1 MSKSRWAVVV
11 VAIALLPMAV
21 GLLAGGGVY
30 RTVNAGR
37 GEAYVVNR
45 FTGKAFPVRPRE
57 PEAKLDPAAEAIDLV
72 KRERASRYFTDALDA
87 SEGPAPVSRVPTLS
101 RVSAYERVDEYL
113 QRLGEEAKGRVRTI
127 GWKADR
133 QPDGLYVVSFRAE
146 QPGHANT
153 KGLGWEVDV
162 ENQIVRFINDDP
174 ELARH
179 YGFENG
185 KVSTE

>member
-1 MSKSRWAVVV
+1 MSRGKWLLVVV
-11 VAIALLPMAV
+11 GAAVFLLAV
-21 GLLAGGGVY
+21 GVLGGGVY
-30 RTVNAGR
+30 RTVNLGD

-45 FTGKAFPVRPRE
+45 FTGKAFPVIPQERK
-57 PEAKLDPAAEAIDLV
+57 AKLDPAAEAIDLV
-72 KRERASRYFTDALDA
+72 KREGASRFFSDAGAAGLRPSARIPISVIA
-87 SEGPAPVSRVPTLS
+87 SLNEETVEQ
-101 RVSAYERVDEYL
+101 Y
-113 QRLGEEAKGRVRTI
+113 LGEMARNAKGRVRTI

-133 QPDGLYVVSFRAE
+133 QPDGLFVVSFRAE
-146 QPGHANT
+146 RPGRAHT

-162 ENQIVRFINDDP
+162 QNRIVRFINDDP